1 MRTCFTSIS
10 FVKLTLLGYTDF
22 PSRLA
27 TQAST
32 LYSNNI
38 ANFLLSMAPE
48 EKHFGLDLSDEVV
61 RGSIVTHN
69 GEILP
74 TAPRPAPSPPN
85 PPVKQ
90 PAPEDHVLA
99 LTPWQKASREVTT
112 VAAGMGAAVALGKA
126 TGPLFMS
133 NVFTA
138 GLAGL
143 IGYRSVWGV
152 IPALHSPL
160 MSVTN
165 AISGDHNFLEN
176 PTSPVQQLIEFRHCR
191 CWRPLHNGWGFCA
204 RNLPSSSWCIVSA
217 SGFCKH
223 IGRIR
228 NHQAYAR
235 YVQAYVLD

>member
-1 MRTCFTSIS
+1 
-10 FVKLTLLGYTDF
+10 
-22 PSRLA
+22 
-27 TQAST
+27 
-32 LYSNNI
+32 
-38 ANFLLSMAPE
+38 MAPE

-99 LTPWQKASREVTT
+99 LTPWQKVSREVAT
-112 VAAGMGAAVALGKA
+112 VTAGMGAAVALGKA
-126 TGPLFMS
+126 TEPLFMS

-138 GLAGL
+138 GLAGI

-165 AISGDHNFLEN
+165 AISGDHNFL
-176 PTSPVQQLIEFRHCR
+176 PPVQY
-191 CWRPLHNGWGFCA
+191 N
-204 RNLPSSSWCIVSA
+204 S
-217 SGFCKH
+217 
-223 IGRIR
+223 
-228 NHQAYAR
+228 
-235 YVQAYVLD
+235 